1 MQTHAKQCNAE
12 GIPGNSV
19 QREQGDWNGN
29 VQQGENKPTCW
40 RWLRS
45 LLLFI
50 PNLLLGVLLAVALS
64 QAGDLRD
71 EVQQVDG
78 GGREHAAH
86 GSDPQLAG

>member
-1 MQTHAKQCNAE
+1 M
-12 GIPGNSV
+12 
-19 QREQGDWNGN
+19 
-29 VQQGENKPTCW
+29 
-40 RWLRS
+40 S

-78 GGREHAAH
+78 GGRQHAAH